1 MVCRGV
7 SKDQCGADRHNDG
20 NLGEAGEPPSG

>member
-7 SKDQCGADRHNDG
+7 PKDQCSADRHNDG
-20 NLGEAGEPPSG
+20 NLREAGEPPNG